1 MAKLRHRFSARAHSA
16 SWIIFVGGLAVCGFA
31 TAPSWAAGRGQ
42 DSSHH
47 SSGPP
52 VPPRGKLGQE
62 LFIALDHR
70 DTNELRSL
78 LKKGANPNSL
88 NGLEFTPLFI
98 ASASFQMEAMQVL
111 IDAGA
116 KPDAMTTYG
125 SPLTFAAMS
134 GNLPGATI
142 LLGKGA
148 KVNTVRGD
156 GMTVLM
162 MAANSGNPA
171 LVAELLKR
179 KADFSAK
186 DDGGETAL
194 SFAARGGNVEV
205 GKMLLAA
212 GEASDTANVQGLTP
226 LMVAAKC
233 GHTDFVK
240 LLLAH
245 GAKPNSKDNFGRTAL
260 CLAAKYGDVPEV
272 VSALI
277 DGGANPK
284 VKDVDGR
291 PAAYV
296 AASRGHSKCATL
308 LGLPASSSVLR
319 GSRDALRLSL
329 KALQASMTQFTQ
341 SASCISCHHEGL
353 GRIATGEARD
363 HGFAVDSAVQQTQEG
378 RLRGMLMAL
387 QPLHEQALKS
397 PEALKQIPL
406 MEMNEIAP
414 TDTWLLAG
422 MAAHHEP
429 RSAATTAMAMVLAKA
444 QTADGSW
451 SFSLPRVPMQ
461 SSKFTYTALSVK
473 ALKDFGAPDRAAEI
487 ARRLDDAK
495 GWLLKTQPKTSDDR
509 ASRLLGLKWSGAG
522 PDDCRGAVAAV
533 LASQSADGGWSQ
545 DPGLASD
552 AYATGQALYALHV
565 GGGMATSDPVYQ
577 KGLQFLLR
585 TQDADGSW
593 FVSKRAIPA
602 NNYFDAG
609 FPHGES
615 QFASF
620 NGTCWATL
628 ALLQAT
634 DLRSTS
640 R

>member
-1 MAKLRHRFSARAHSA
+1 MAKLRHRFSTRAHSA
-16 SWIIFVGGLAVCGFA
+16 SWIIFVGGLAAFGFA
-31 TAPSWAAGRGQ
+31 AAPSWAVVRGQ

-162 MAANSGNPA
+162 MAANSGNSA

-233 GHTDFVK
+233 GHAEFVK

-245 GAKPNSKDNFGRTAL
+245 RAKPNAKDNFGRTAL
-260 CLAAKYGDVPEV
+260 CLSVKYGDFPDV

-277 DGGANPK
+277 GGGANPK

-291 PAAYV
+291 LAASV
-296 AASRGHSKCATL
+296 AAARGHNKCATL
-308 LGLPASSSVLR
+308 LGLPASSSVVR

-363 HGFAVDSAVQQTQEG
+363 HGFAIDSAVQQTQEG

-387 QPLHEQALKS
+387 QPVHEQALKS
-397 PEALKQIPL
+397 PEALKQVPL

-429 RSAATTAMAMVLAKA
+429 RSAATSAMAMVLAKA
-444 QTADGSW
+444 QTEDGSW

-473 ALKDFGAPDRAAEI
+473 VLKDFGSKDRASEI
-487 ARRLDDAK
+487 ADRIEKARA
-495 GWLLKTQPKTSDDR
+495 WLAQTQPKTSDDR
-509 ASRLLGLKWSGAG
+509 ASRLLGLKWSGAAA
-522 PDDCRGAVAAV
+522 DDCHGAVAAV
-533 LASQSADGGWSQ
+533 VANQQADGGWSQ
-545 DPGLASD
+545 DPASASD

-565 GGGMATSDPVYQ
+565 GGGMPVSDPVYQ
-577 KGLQFLLR
+577 KGLHFLLM
-585 TQDADGSW
+585 TQDSDGSW

-620 NGTCWATL
+620 NATCWATL

-634 DLRSTS
+634 DFRSS
-640 R
+640 RR